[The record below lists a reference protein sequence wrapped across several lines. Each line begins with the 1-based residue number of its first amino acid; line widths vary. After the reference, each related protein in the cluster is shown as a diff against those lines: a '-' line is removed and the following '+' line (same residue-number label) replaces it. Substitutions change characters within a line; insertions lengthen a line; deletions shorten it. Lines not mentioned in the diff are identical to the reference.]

1 MMIYWIAALAPC
13 HNSVIECGGHNENVC
28 RVDIILV
35 VDFRYLDITI
45 SENDLKLAPDVT
57 TPEFFRYQVLL
68 LDPVRPSTLSFLT
81 IVGWLIDLGAGWK
94 LLFIYLQSLRI
105 IGVQSAASK
114 ARPSSEA
121 NTIMRM
127 K

>member
-1 MMIYWIAALAPC
+1 M
-13 HNSVIECGGHNENVC
+13 C
-28 RVDIILV
+28 RVDITLV

-68 LDPVRPSTLSFLT
+68 LAPVRPSTLSFLT
-81 IVGWLIDLGAGWK
+81 IAGWLIDLEPGWK

-121 NTIMRM
+121 NTTMRT